1 MSFHGDGDAK
11 CQPGGEAP
19 PAQTSR
25 TVRLLYGLCLRS
37 PLVQHRDT
45 RLFYLPVQQAWLAPL
60 YVHSLCYPKEIV
72 LYHMWDMCSYSFSVQ
87 WAAEV
92 RANWS
97 LFWDQVLLRSPNIV
111 ALIYK
116 KAVKTFST
124 AFHWEEC
131 EKPMEKP
138 WGQFPCQR
146 EHYFLNEII
155 SPVHCLIAAG
165 RGEACAPAQR
175 LALMVCG
182 DGIKKSFTGLKT
194 KPSPLTA
201 P

>member
-1 MSFHGDGDAK
+1 MSFHGVGDAK

-45 RLFYLPVQQAWLAPL
+45 RLFYLPMQQAWLAPL

-87 WAAEV
+87 QQRGTGKLEP
-92 RANWS
+92 
-97 LFWDQVLLRSPNIV
+97 VLRPGFAQITQYV

>member
-1 MSFHGDGDAK
+1 MPARRRSTTSTNQQDGQTAVWPLPTK
-11 CQPGGEAP
+11 PSG
-19 PAQTSR
+19 PASWYQVILSPSAT
-25 TVRLLYGLCLRS
+25 GLTGTTLR
-37 PLVQHRDT
+37 P
-45 RLFYLPVQQAWLAPL
+45 
-60 YVHSLCYPKEIV
+60 
-72 LYHMWDMCSYSFSVQ
+72 FSVLP
-87 WAAEV
+87 EGNSFISYV
-92 RANWS
+92 GY
-97 LFWDQVLLRSPNIV
+97 VLLQLQRAVSSRGTGKLEPVLGPGFAQITQYV

>member
-19 PAQTSR
+19 PARTSG

-37 PLVQHRDT
+37 PLIQHRDT
-45 RLFYLPVQQAWLAPL
+45 RLFYLPLQRAWLTPL
-60 YVHSLCYPKEIV
+60 YFHSLCYPKEIV
-72 LYHMWDMCSYSFSVQ
+72 LSQVWDTRSYSFSMQ
-87 WAAEV
+87 WAAK
-92 RANWS
+92 RYRQTGACW
-97 LFWDQVLLRSPNIV
+97 FGDRVLLRPPNTE
-111 ALIYK
+111 LWFTK
-116 KAVKTFST
+116 GCKDLPSRRT
-124 AFHWEEC
+124 W
-131 EKPMEKP
+131 EKPAEKP

-155 SPVHCLIAAG
+155 SPEHCLFAAG
-165 RGEACAPAQR
+165 RGEACAPARR

-194 KPSPLTA
+194 QPSPLTA